1 METVAEGK
9 RLAVQG
15 LLLTNVRRRFPLCFA
30 LFGDPPRPYVFS
42 TEGFCPRLLEVHNC
56 VERNVMRRVCR
67 VDTNE
72 IRPNFLNIATDGL
85 VINEHKIDFPPL
97 ECIQRGLK
105 VLHGGDSTSEV
116 HHSNQPRRFFE
127 KRYLGKDSR

>member
-1 METVAEGK
+1 MTN
-9 RLAVQG
+9 
-15 LLLTNVRRRFPLCFA
+15 LLGTQELGPFPLCFA

-42 TEGFCPRLLEVHNC
+42 SEGFCPRLLEVHNS

-72 IRPNFLNIATDGL
+72 IRPNLLNIATDGL
-85 VINEHKIDFPPL
+85 VINERKIDFPPL

-116 HHSNQPRRFFE
+116 HYSN
-127 KRYLGKDSR
+127 